1 MTESMNGRLLAKE
14 RAAGLREAV
23 SKLARRPG
31 LAVVLV
37 GEDPASQVY
46 VGKKTAACERLGLL
60 HRQITLPADTSQE
73 ALIAQIDALNA
84 DDSIDGILVQLPLPK
99 GLDTNAVLDR
109 IDPSK
114 DVDGFH
120 PEDLGLLAQGRARF
134 VACTPAG
141 CMALL
146 ARWNVDLTGKSA
158 LVIGRSTIVGRPMS
172 LLLDRANATVTV
184 AHSRTPNLAERV
196 AEADVVVAAI
206 GRPEAIKGAWIKPGA
221 VVVDVGINRLDD
233 GRLVGDVE
241 YDAAATRASL
251 ITPVPGGVG
260 PMTISMLMSNT
271 IDAATRRQQ

>member
-1 MTESMNGRLLAKE
+1 
-14 RAAGLREAV
+14 
-23 SKLARRPG
+23 
-31 LAVVLV
+31 
-37 GEDPASQVY
+37 
-46 VGKKTAACERLGLL
+46 
-60 HRQITLPADTSQE
+60 
-73 ALIAQIDALNA
+73 
-84 DDSIDGILVQLPLPK
+84 
-99 GLDTNAVLDR
+99 
-109 IDPSK
+109 
-114 DVDGFH
+114 
-120 PEDLGLLAQGRARF
+120 
-134 VACTPAG
+134 
-141 CMALL
+141 MALL